1 MKFTQSVIAVVF
13 AVAAVSALAASPVE
27 TYGRTA
33 ATAAN
38 GATATFAAGC
48 MQGCHVS
55 DVQGRSALNVAGS
68 KRSASRG
75 TVTVRNADVESVF
88 GRA

>member
-1 MKFTQSVIAVVF
+1 MKFSQSVIAIAF
-13 AVAAVSALAASPVE
+13 AVSAVSALAASPVE
-27 TYGRTA
+27 TYGRA
-33 ATAAN
+33 SATAAN
-38 GATATFAAGC
+38 AATATFTAGC
-48 MQGCHVS
+48 TQGCHVS

-75 TVTVRNADVESVF
+75 TVTVRNADVETVF